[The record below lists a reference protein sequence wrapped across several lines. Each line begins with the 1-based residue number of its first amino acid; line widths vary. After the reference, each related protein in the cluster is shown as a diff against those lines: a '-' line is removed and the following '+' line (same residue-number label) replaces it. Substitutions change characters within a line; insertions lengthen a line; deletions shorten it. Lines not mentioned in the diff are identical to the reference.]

1 MNGIVRVPTPVNEPV
16 RSYLPGSDER
26 ASLKA
31 RLESMLGEQL
41 EIPAVIGGKE
51 VFTGDTMDVVCPH
64 DHAHLLGRCHQVGE
78 ADVEAAVAAAAA
90 AWNDWSTMDWV
101 ARAAVFLKAADLL
114 AGPWRDT
121 INAATMLGQS
131 KNVFQAEVDAAA
143 EMCDFWRFNAAYMQ
157 QVYGDQPGS
166 AAGIWD
172 YVEYRSLEGFV
183 FAVSPFN
190 FTSIGGNL
198 SSAPAL
204 MGNTVLWKPASTAV
218 LSNYYILQVLREA
231 GLPDGVINFVPGRG
245 AQVCNPVFGS
255 ASLAG
260 LHFTG
265 STSTFQSMWQQ
276 MAEHLEHYGSY
287 PRIVGETGGKD
298 FIFAHPSAATDA
310 LATAMIRGALE
321 YQGQKCSAASRAYI
335 PKSLWAD
342 VKERLVDGV
351 GSVAMG
357 TPLDFRNFMC
367 AVIDQASFDNISDY
381 LAEARNQ
388 PEYEII
394 AGGHADDSTGYF
406 IEPTVVVTTDPRA
419 RLACE
424 EIFGPVLTIYVY
436 EDSDLDATLAI
447 CDTASPYALTGA
459 IFAQDRGEIVRMSKA
474 LRHAAGNF
482 YINDKPSGAVVGQQP
497 FGGGRA
503 SGTND
508 KAGSAVNL
516 LRWTSLRTV
525 KETFV
530 PPTDYRYPHMDAE

>member
-1 MNGIVRVPTPVNEPV
+1 MNGIVRVPTPVNEPA

-31 RLESMLGEQL
+31 RLDTMLGEEL
-41 EIPAVIGGKE
+41 EIPAVIGGKD
-51 VFTGDTMDVVCPH
+51 VFTGKTMDVVCPH
-64 DHAHLLGRCHQVGE
+64 DHAHKLGRCHQVSQ

-90 AWNDWSTMDWV
+90 AWNDWSAMDWT

-131 KNVFQAEVDAAA
+131 KNVFQSEVDAAA

-157 QVYGDQPGS
+157 QVYGDQPAS
-166 AAGIWD
+166 APGIWD
-172 YVEYRSLEGFV
+172 YVEYRALEGFV
-183 FAVSPFN
+183 FAVTPFN

-198 SSAPAL
+198 PSAPAL

-218 LSNYYILQVLREA
+218 LSNYYMLQVLREA

-245 AQVCNPVFGS
+245 AQVGNPVFAS

-265 STSTFQSMWQQ
+265 STPTFQFMWQQ
-276 MAEHLEHYGSY
+276 MAERLEHYGSY
-287 PRIVGETGGKD
+287 PRVVGETGGKD
-298 FIFAHPSAATDA
+298 FIFAHPSADTAA
-310 LATAMIRGALE
+310 LATALIRGAFE

-335 PKSLWAD
+335 PKSLWAEI
-342 VKERLVDGV
+342 KERVVEGT
-351 GSVAMG
+351 GSLAMG
-357 TPLDFRNFMC
+357 SPLDFRNFMC
-367 AVIDQASFDNISDY
+367 AVIDQASFNNISDY
-381 LAEARNQ
+381 LADARDK

-394 AGGHADDSTGYF
+394 AGGKADDSTGYF

-436 EDSDLDATLAI
+436 DDADLDATLEI

-508 KAGSAVNL
+508 KAGSPLNL

-530 PPTDYRYPHMDAE
+530 PPTDHRYPHMDEE

>member
-90 AWNDWSTMDWV
+90 AWNDWSTMDWA

-143 EMCDFWRFNAAYMQ
+143 EMCDFWRFNAGYMQ
-157 QVYGDQPGS
+157 QIYGDQPGS

-172 YVEYRSLEGFV
+172 YVEYRPLEGFV

-218 LSNYYILQVLREA
+218 LSNYYLLQVLREA

-245 AQVCNPVFGS
+245 AQVGNPVFGS

-265 STSTFQSMWQQ
+265 STPTFQSMWQQ
-276 MAEHLEHYGSY
+276 MAERLEHYGSY

-298 FIFAHPSAATDA
+298 FIFAHPSADTAA
-310 LATAMIRGALE
+310 LVTAMIRGAFE

-342 VKERLVDGV
+342 VKEGVVDGV
-351 GSVAMG
+351 GSIAMG
-357 TPLDFRNFMC
+357 SPLDFRNFMC
-367 AVIDQASFDNISDY
+367 AVIDEASFDNISAY
-381 LAEARNQ
+381 LEEARTQ

-436 EDSDLDATLAI
+436 EDRDLDATLAI

-497 FGGGRA
+497 FGGSRA